1 MARSSLLAGA
11 VASPT
16 TLSLLVFPVVVL
28 CASATAGAQERGR
41 SLGLR
46 EAVVLAARNNP
57 SLAAAVADVA
67 IADANATAAAGVDD
81 WLWDANA
88 AWNRT
93 RVPYLPGTPVEQT
106 KGDEL
111 QVSTALT
118 RPLPS
123 GGAVGVRVST
133 DVFAGEYVSDSGSG
147 AQTSTVTYQA
157 PSLQIFASHPL
168 LRGAGADVARAQRH
182 RAAIVRDAAA
192 LERDA
197 AAASL
202 VREVVVAYW
211 ETRIASDE
219 LAILDELTESARQQL
234 AAVQAAISA
243 EKSPPSAAAEV
254 KVAVALR
261 RDAAYSAEQSL
272 LAQSAELARLLGVEV
287 DPEGA
292 RWETTDRPDV
302 VPGSRVSFEV
312 ALASA
317 LDHNPRIAAVRAMGR
332 ASAIDVNVR
341 ENGLLPELDL
351 SLSGET
357 LGNASDAATAL
368 GQLAGFRA
376 YGVQVGLV
384 FQEAV
389 GRHAAAGSLR
399 AARERLHRTRL
410 DEAAVAGQIRSA
422 VLREVGAVESA
433 ARRIDALTDATDTA
447 ALDLAAERA
456 RFDVG
461 RATNFDVLRRQGDL
475 AQTRLR
481 LLRARTDYVEA
492 IADLE
497 ALTGGILPRYGV
509 TVR

>member
-1 MARSSLLAGA
+1 
-11 VASPT
+11 V
-16 TLSLLVFPVVVL
+16 LVLPVVL
-28 CASATAGAQERGR
+28 GASATAGAQERGH

-46 EAVVLAARNNP
+46 EAVVTAARNNP
-57 SLAAAVADVA
+57 TLAGAVADVA

-81 WLWDANA
+81 WLWDASA
-88 AWNRT
+88 TWNRT
-93 RVPYLPGTPVEQT
+93 RLRYIPGTPVEQT
-106 KGDEL
+106 KGDDVL
-111 QVSTALT
+111 VSTALT
-118 RPLPS
+118 RPLPT
-123 GGAVGVRVST
+123 GGAVGVRAST

-147 AQTSTVTYQA
+147 PQSSTVTYQA

-168 LRGAGADVARAQRH
+168 LRGAGVDVARAQRH
-182 RAAIVRDAAA
+182 RAAIVRDAAG

-197 AAASL
+197 AAAAL
-202 VREVVVAYW
+202 AREVVLAYW

-219 LAILDELTESARQQL
+219 LAIYGELTESARQQL

-243 EKSPPSAAAEV
+243 EKAPLSAAAEV

-261 RDAAYSAEQSL
+261 QDAAYSAEQVL
-272 LAQSAELARLLGVEV
+272 RAQSAELARLMGVEV
-287 DPEGA
+287 DPQDA
-292 RWETTDRPDV
+292 RWETTDGPEV
-302 VPGSRVSFEV
+302 VPGRHVSFEV

-317 LDHNPRIAAVRAMGR
+317 LDHNPRIAAVRALGR

-357 LGNASDAATAL
+357 LGNASNPGTAF
-368 GQLAGFRA
+368 GQLAGFRT

-384 FQEAV
+384 FQEPL
-389 GRHAAAGSLR
+389 GRYAAAGNLR
-399 AARERLHRTRL
+399 AAHERLRKTRL
-410 DEAAVAGQIRSA
+410 DEAAISGQIRSA
-422 VLREVGAVESA
+422 VIREVGAIESA

-456 RFDVG
+456 RFEVG

-492 IADLE
+492 IAGLE
-497 ALTGGILPRYGV
+497 ALTGDILPRYGV
-509 TVR
+509 AVR

>member
-1 MARSSLLAGA
+1 
-11 VASPT
+11 VF
-16 TLSLLVFPVVVL
+16 VFPVAVVFG
-28 CASATAGAQERGR
+28 ASATAQAQERGR

-57 SLAAAVADVA
+57 TLAAAVADVA
-67 IADANATAAAGVDD
+67 IADASATAAAGVDD
-81 WLWDANA
+81 WLWDASA
-88 AWNRT
+88 TWNRT
-93 RVPYLPGTPVEQT
+93 RLPYVPGTPVEQT
-106 KGDEL
+106 KGDDL

-118 RPLPS
+118 RPLPT
-123 GGAVGVRVST
+123 GGAVGVRAST
-133 DVFAGEYVSDSGSG
+133 DIFAGEYVSDSGSG
-147 AQTSTVTYQA
+147 PQASMVTYHA

-168 LRGAGADVARAQRH
+168 LRGAGVDVARAQRH
-182 RAAIVRDAAA
+182 RAAIVRDAAG

-197 AAASL
+197 AAAAL
-202 VREVVVAYW
+202 VREVVLAYW
-211 ETRIASDE
+211 ETRMASDE

-234 AAVQAAISA
+234 GAVQAAISA
-243 EKSPPSAAAEV
+243 EKAPSSAAAEV

-261 RDAAYSAEQSL
+261 QDAAYSAEQAL
-272 LAQSAELARLLGVEV
+272 LAQSAELARLLEIEV
-287 DPEGA
+287 DPQGA
-292 RWETTDRPDV
+292 GWETTDRPDV
-302 VPGSRVSFEV
+302 VAGRHVSFDA
-312 ALASA
+312 ALAAA
-317 LDHNPRIAAVRAMGR
+317 LDHNPRIAAVRALGR
-332 ASAIDVNVR
+332 ASAIDVDVR

-351 SLSGET
+351 SLSGQT
-357 LGNASDAATAL
+357 LGNASDFGTAI
-368 GQLAGFRA
+368 GQLTGFRS

-384 FQEAV
+384 FQEPLE
-389 GRHAAAGSLR
+389 RRAAAGNLR
-399 AARERLHRTRL
+399 AARERLRKTRL
-410 DEAAVAGQIRSA
+410 DEAAIVGQIRAA
-422 VLREVGAVESA
+422 VVREVGAIEAA

-456 RFDVG
+456 RFEVG